1 MEISIIIRALEEW
14 KKDHDADETVEE
26 LIKKLD
32 KIKVISGF
40 WGDTKCLKNKKE
52 QK

>member
-1 MEISIIIRALEEW
+1 MRANADTIQFENRMEIGSILRALEEW

-32 KIKVISGF
+32 KMSMN
-40 WGDTKCLKNKKE
+40 W
-52 QK
+52 

>member
-1 MEISIIIRALEEW
+1 MRSNEDTIQFENRMEISIIIRALEEW

-32 KIKVISGF
+32 KMSMD
-40 WGDTKCLKNKKE
+40 W
-52 QK
+52 